1 MVEELIMSGAFI
13 LILVIVCVISNYYSK
28 KEEKMKEERKKQQY
42 EQFHTLNGRINFH
55 RERELGT
62 YKLDEYKIG
71 DWEKEVRKN
80 MKSIVKINQKYKTNK
95 EIKVLIGD
103 YDKMSVSN
111 SVSVLESMGL
121 NVTIAKSAIEIME
134 RLNNGE
140 TYDLIITNN
149 IYDRGNCDGP
159 QLLYE
164 LRNCNVKIPV
174 VVLTV
179 SHNQRAE
186 FLSDGFDEYMTKLL
200 DQEKVKEFLP
210 NVFEDLEFTKIRSNK
225 SA

>member
-55 RERELGT
+55 RERELGS

-80 MKSIVKINQKYKTNK
+80 MKSIVKINQKYKPNK

-121 NVTIAKSAIEIME
+121 NVSIAKSAIEIME
-134 RLNNGE
+134 RLNSGE

-186 FLSDGFDEYMTKLL
+186 FLSEGFNEYMTKLL

>member
-13 LILVIVCVISNYYSK
+13 FILVIVCVVSNYYSK

-42 EQFHTLNGRINFH
+42 EQFHTLSGRINFH
-55 RERELGT
+55 RERELST

-164 LRNCNVKIPV
+164 LRNCNIKIPV

-186 FLSDGFDEYMTKLL
+186 FLSEGFNEYMTKLL

>member
-42 EQFHTLNGRINFH
+42 EQFHTLSGRINFH
-55 RERELGT
+55 RERELGS

-80 MKSIVKINQKYKTNK
+80 MKSIVKINQKYKPNK

-121 NVTIAKSAIEIME
+121 NVSIAKSAIEIME
-134 RLNNGE
+134 RLNSGE

-186 FLSDGFDEYMTKLL
+186 FLSEGFNEYMTKLL
-200 DQEKVKEFLP
+200 NQEKVKEFLP

>member
-13 LILVIVCVISNYYSK
+13 LILVIVCVISNYYSR

-42 EQFHTLNGRINFH
+42 EQFHTLSGRINFH
-55 RERELGT
+55 RERELGS

-80 MKSIVKINQKYKTNK
+80 MKSIVKINQKYKPNK

-134 RLNNGE
+134 RLNNGG

-164 LRNCNVKIPV
+164 LRNCNIKIPI

-186 FLSDGFDEYMTKLL
+186 FLSEGFNEYMTKLL
-200 DQEKVKEFLP
+200 DQEKVKDALP
-210 NVFEDLEFTKIRSNK
+210 RVIEDLKFIKQRS
-225 SA
+225 

>member
-42 EQFHTLNGRINFH
+42 EQFHTLSGRINFH
-55 RERELGT
+55 RERELGS

-80 MKSIVKINQKYKTNK
+80 MKSIVKINQKYKPNK

-121 NVTIAKSAIEIME
+121 NVSIAKSAIEIME
-134 RLNNGE
+134 RLNSGE

-164 LRNCNVKIPV
+164 LRNCNIKIPI

-186 FLSDGFDEYMTKLL
+186 FLSEGFNEYMTKLL
-200 DQEKVKEFLP
+200 DQEKVKDALP
-210 NVFEDLEFTKIRSNK
+210 RVIEDLKFIKQRS
-225 SA
+225 

>member
-55 RERELGT
+55 RERELST

-80 MKSIVKINQKYKTNK
+80 MKSIVKINQKYKPNK

-121 NVTIAKSAIEIME
+121 NVSIAKSAIEIME
-134 RLNNGE
+134 RLNSGE

-186 FLSDGFDEYMTKLL
+186 FLSEGFNEYMTKLL